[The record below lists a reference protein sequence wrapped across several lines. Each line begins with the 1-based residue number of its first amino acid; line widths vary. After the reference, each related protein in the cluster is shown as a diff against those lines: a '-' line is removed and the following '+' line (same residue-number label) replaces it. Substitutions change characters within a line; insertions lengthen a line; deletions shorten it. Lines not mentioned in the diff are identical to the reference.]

1 MNIIQS
7 EIFKIIL
14 ISSLFYIFDKV
25 WFKTPIAKETY
36 NTTVKMVQGFEID
49 SNNKIIYAVIA
60 YLIMGLGYYYLIY
73 PNLDSN
79 WKLKSIMF
87 SLLVWGVFNTTN
99 MVIFKNYTQ
108 KMVIIDTLWGIFATQ
123 LVGFSLKYIDNKIIP
138 FIFRIY

>member
-7 EIFKIIL
+7 EIYKIVLITIL
-14 ISSLFYIFDKV
+14 FFIFDKI
-25 WFKTPIAKETY
+25 WFETPIAKETY

-123 LVGFSLKYIDNKIIP
+123 LVGYSL
-138 FIFRIY
+138 

>member
-108 KMVIIDTLWGIFATQ
+108 KMVVIDTLWGIFATQ